1 VSQNIPVAIALGV
14 LGSFCFALAAKVQHS
29 AVGEQVDD
37 RHARQRLDREQF
49 WQLAK
54 DPHWWMGLVLMGA
67 SLVCQVI
74 GLTMAPV
81 SVVQPVGL
89 LAFPWSVVL
98 AGKSLGPR
106 PWRVVTPTV
115 ITVLATFAFVVVVA
129 THASSAEDLE
139 LVPIIIAAGIVYAT
153 AASFA
158 LMGSRGPKQW
168 RSLFWA
174 SGGALFYGL
183 EASLVKSIIEYASNH
198 AWWRDPTVWLIGTA
212 LVIGS
217 ILAGLMAQQG
227 YATGPAEVVV
237 ASMTVTSPVVAVV
250 FGIAVLGEGVHLDA
264 LPAAAMVVLGATA
277 IAGVVAL
284 ARVHPEYHITPPQ
297 PGTIFPPNAEPGRG
311 EAPARHLS

>member
-37 RHARQRLDREQF
+37 RHARQRLDLEQF
-49 WQLAK
+49 WELAK
-54 DPHWWMGLVLMGA
+54 DPRWWMGLGLMGA

-98 AGKSLGPR
+98 AAKSLGAR

-115 ITVLATFAFVVVVA
+115 ITVLATFGFVVVVA

-139 LVPIIIAAGIVYAT
+139 FVPVMIAAGIVYVT
-153 AASFA
+153 AAAFA
-158 LMGSRGPKQW
+158 IMGSRGPKQW

-183 EASLVKSIIEYASNH
+183 EASLVKSIIEYAGNH
-198 AWWRDPTVWLIGTA
+198 AWWRDPTVWIIGTA

-250 FGIAVLGEGVHLDA
+250 FGIAVLGEGTQLDV
-264 LPAAAMVVLGATA
+264 LPAAAMVVLGAVA

-297 PGTIFPPNAEPGRG
+297 PGTIFPPTHEAGRDG
-311 EAPARHLS
+311 DAVRHLS

>member
-1 VSQNIPVAIALGV
+1 MSQNIPVAIALGV
-14 LGSFCFALAAKVQHS
+14 FGSFCFALAAKVQHS

-37 RHARQRLDREQF
+37 RHAKQRLDLEQL
-49 WQLAK
+49 WQLIK
-54 DPHWWMGLVLMGA
+54 HPRWWLGIGLMGS
-67 SLVCQVI
+67 SLVCQI
-74 GLTMAPV
+74 LGLTMAPV

-98 AGKSLGPR
+98 AGKSLGPK
-106 PWRVVTPTV
+106 PWRVIAPTV

-129 THASSAEDLE
+129 THASSAEELD

-153 AASFA
+153 AAAFA

-198 AWWRDPTVWLIGTA
+198 DWWRDPTVWCIGVA

-217 ILAGLMAQQG
+217 ALAGLMAQQG

-250 FGIAVLGEGVHLDA
+250 FGIAVLGEGMNLTLV
-264 LPAAAMVVLGATA
+264 PAAALIVLGLTA

-284 ARVHPEYHITPPQ
+284 ARVHPEYHSAPPVLDRV
-297 PGTIFPPNAEPGRG
+297 A
-311 EAPARHLS
+311 L